1 MSLSWQFLLSGEFFP
16 MQDLVDLFLF
26 ISAGMWTVTAFL
38 CLILYEVVTFNSCVG
53 FLKASPFLSTC
64 TKEGQS
70 HKQGKKKI
78 CKRIY
83 WTVMINLGFFG
94 CLEPSLAGVCYDG

>member
-38 CLILYEVVTFNSCVG
+38 RLILYEVVTFNSCVG

-70 HKQGKKKI
+70 HKQGKKKSAREFI
-78 CKRIY
+78 G
-83 WTVMINLGFFG
+83 L
-94 CLEPSLAGVCYDG
+94 